1 MKKMMLT
8 TIALVSLVMI
18 SNAQF
23 RVGIKAGG
31 NISKQRINVS
41 EGNSLYS
48 NDNSNN
54 YHAGVITEFNL
65 GKNLYLQ
72 PQLLYTRKGSTLLS
86 STGAADAKLRIHYLE
101 MPMNLVYKV
110 PVSFG
115 YLFGGAGG
123 AISYGISG
131 KQTQAGHSG
140 SIFNGNQSWRR
151 EDIGLSF
158 TAGVEL
164 NNGLFVSI
172 NSQKGMLDINKAPGV
187 SVKNS
192 SVSLSLG
199 YMIDWK
205 KLKGRG

>member
-1 MKKMMLT
+1 MKKMILT

-31 NISKQRINVS
+31 NISKQRVNVS
-41 EGNSLYS
+41 SGNSLYS
-48 NDNSNN
+48 NDNFKS
-54 YHAGVITEFNL
+54 YHAGVITEFKL
-65 GKNLYLQ
+65 SDRFYLQ
-72 PQLLYTRKGSTLLS
+72 PQLLYTSKGSTLLS
-86 STGAADAKLRIHYLE
+86 STGAADAKLRLHYLE
-101 MPMNLVYKV
+101 MPVNLVYKL

-123 AISYGISG
+123 AFSYGISG
-131 KQTQAGHSG
+131 KQTQAGHNTSV
-140 SIFNGNQSWRR
+140 FDRNQSWRR
-151 EDIGLSF
+151 EDISLTF
-158 TAGVEL
+158 TAGVEF
-164 NNGLFVSI
+164 NNGLFVSV

-192 SVSLSLG
+192 SVSVSLG

-205 KLKGRG
+205 KLKGKS

>member
-1 MKKMMLT
+1 MMLT

-31 NISKQRINVS
+31 NLSKQRVNVS
-41 EGNSLYS
+41 AGNSLYS
-48 NDNSNN
+48 NDDNYKN
-54 YHAGVITEFNL
+54 YHAGVITEF
-65 GKNLYLQ
+65 GITKNLYLQ

-86 STGAADAKLRIHYLE
+86 STGAADAKLRIHYIE
-101 MPMNLVYKV
+101 MPVNLVYKV

-123 AISYGISG
+123 AVSYGISG
-131 KQTQAGHSG
+131 KQTQAGHSA
-140 SIFNGNQSWRR
+140 SIFNNNQSWRR
-151 EDIGLSF
+151 EDISLSF

-172 NSQKGMLDINKAPGV
+172 NSQKGMLDVNKAPGV

>member
-1 MKKMMLT
+1 MMLT

-31 NISKQRINVS
+31 NLSKQRVNVS
-41 EGNSLYS
+41 AGNSLYS
-48 NDNSNN
+48 NDDNYKN
-54 YHAGVITEFNL
+54 YHAGVITEF
-65 GKNLYLQ
+65 GIAKNLYLQ

-86 STGAADAKLRIHYLE
+86 SSGAADAKLRIHYIE
-101 MPMNLVYKV
+101 MPVNLVYKV

-123 AISYGISG
+123 AVSYGISG
-131 KQTQAGHSG
+131 KQTQAGHSA
-140 SIFNGNQSWRR
+140 SIFNNNQSWRR
-151 EDIGLSF
+151 EDISLSF

-172 NSQKGMLDINKAPGV
+172 NSQKGMLDVNKAPGV